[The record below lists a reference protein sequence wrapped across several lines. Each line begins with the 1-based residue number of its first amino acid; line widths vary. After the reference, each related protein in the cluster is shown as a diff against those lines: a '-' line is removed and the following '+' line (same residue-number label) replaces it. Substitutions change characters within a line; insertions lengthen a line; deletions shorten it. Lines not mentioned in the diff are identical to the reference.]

1 MSTALPGKLLYAA
14 VHAADATAARAAGRG
29 LAVVVAGAAAAV
41 VGPRPRTT
49 DIVALA
55 MAHDRVMQR
64 LLTRCSSVLP
74 FRCGVA
80 APPAEDVRRLF
91 QDNSATLMRQLGRF
105 QGRVEMGLKIKARG
119 PGQTAADF
127 EVGPVHELVPG
138 VDDRRER
145 LIERADGGLFEGVY
159 LIARDRIEEFWAAL
173 DRLRVALPGQPI
185 VGVGPFAP
193 YSFCD
198 IQIDPTGFARGSE

>member
-1 MSTALPGKLLYAA
+1 MNSPLPTRLLYAA
-14 VHAADATAARAAGRG
+14 VHATDATAARAAGRG
-29 LAVVVAGAAAAV
+29 LAVVIAGATAAV
-41 VGPRPRTT
+41 IGPRPRTT
-49 DIVALA
+49 DVVALA
-55 MAHDRVMQR
+55 LAHDRVMQR
-64 LLTRCSSVLP
+64 LLGRCSSVLP
-74 FRCGVA
+74 FRFGVA

-91 QDNSATLMRQLGRF
+91 EDNSAALMRQLGRF
-105 QGRVEMGLKIKARG
+105 QDRVEMGLKIKAR

-127 EVGPVHELVPG
+127 DVGPVHALVPG

-159 LIARDRIEEFWAAL
+159 LIARDRIEDFWAAL
-173 DRLRVALPGQPI
+173 DRLRVALPDRPI

-198 IQIDPTGFARGSE
+198 IQIDPTGFARGTE